1 MTSNIVFISHVTDL
15 DIIPKSIL
23 DNSTNKFF
31 SFTSDVHKALDSKKI
46 NHDLADDIL
55 DKNERLEIFDKCLDF
70 LSWHSEI
77 PSKDLEL
84 EGVNLLKL
92 FDSHEF
98 HSFLMPVLIKFI
110 SIKRIIEKEKPTLI
124 ICSSFLS
131 KFVQTLT
138 KNTEAQIQ
146 SFPNTLKNNLLWDK
160 ISINYNFGKIPV
172 SFHLSKKNYQ
182 KMKKLAESIFGLFS
196 DIWLDDK
203 NSKKSIVL
211 LEFNTELFSS
221 LLNYLKNYDGNVILV
236 NHRRSALWS
245 KKAIDTVKKSN
256 CKILNSDKILSSDT
270 KSEILELSDE
280 YSRKLKSFWNNSQI
294 LEKFF
299 QIEGFSFW
307 EVIKDVFVNSYNEKL
322 PHFIFMIKTIKILFE
337 RMDIRCIVSLNEV
350 GETEK
355 SFLEFN
361 KNKVPSI
368 LLEHG
373 FVERDNQT
381 KIFDKVEYLRFR
393 DKLGVWGKTKKDF
406 MINEYNIEP
415 SRIIVTGSPR
425 HDDFFNSRLVK
436 KSSKEI
442 TILLA
447 PNPITE
453 ISGFANTNLELEFD
467 KTIKKI
473 FSILKQFD
481 NVKPIV
487 KLHATQLFHNT
498 KIKLLIN
505 EIDPTIPVYQST
517 PIIETINNSDVVLV
531 ISSESFGTSTMLME
545 SMILG
550 KPTMNVILDNDIPQY
565 GHIKQNSVYTIS
577 YNDDLEDCI
586 KKILFDEKF
595 QNEITKNAD
604 EFISNFLD
612 FRGHASEKFAKI
624 LKSF

>member
-1 MTSNIVFISHVTDL
+1 LTSKLVFISDVTDI
-15 DIIPKSIL
+15 DIIPESIL
-23 DNSTNKFF
+23 NNSTNKIF
-31 SFTSDVHKALDSKKI
+31 SFTLDAHKALDLKKI

-55 DKNERLEIFDKCLDF
+55 DKNERLKIFDKCLDF
-70 LSWHSEI
+70 FSWHSEI

-84 EGVNLLKL
+84 DGVNLLKL

-98 HSFLMPVLIKFI
+98 HSFLMPILIKFVT
-110 SIKRIIEKEKPTLI
+110 IKRIIEKEKPTLI

-131 KFVQTLT
+131 KFVQSLIQ
-138 KNTEAQIQ
+138 NTEIQIQ
-146 SFPNTLKNNLLWDK
+146 LFSNTLKNDLLWDK
-160 ISINYNFGKIPV
+160 ISINYNFGKIPI
-172 SFHLSKKNYQ
+172 SFNLSKKNYQ
-182 KMKKLAESIFGLFS
+182 KMKKLAESILGFS
-196 DIWLDDK
+196 SNIWLDDR

-211 LEFNTELFSS
+211 LEFNTELFSN
-221 LLNYLKNYDGNVILV
+221 LLNHLKNFDGNVILV

-245 KKAIDTVKKSN
+245 KKAIDAVKKSN
-256 CKILNSDKILSSDT
+256 CKILNSEKFLNSDA
-270 KSEILELSDE
+270 KLEISKLSDE
-280 YSRKLKSFWNNSQI
+280 YSRKLKNFWNNSQI
-294 LEKFF
+294 FEKFF

-307 EVIKDVFVNSYNEKL
+307 EVIKDIFVNSYNEKL
-322 PHFIFMIKTIKILFE
+322 PNFIFMIKTTKILFE

-361 KNKVPSI
+361 KNKIPSI

-373 FVERDNQT
+373 FVERDTQT
-381 KIFDKVEYLRFR
+381 KFFDRLDYLHFR
-393 DKLGVWGKTKKDF
+393 DKLGVWGKTKKNF
-406 MINEYNIEP
+406 MINEYDVDP
-415 SRIIVTGSPR
+415 SRIIITGSPR

-453 ISGFANTNLELEFD
+453 ISGFANTNLELEFE

-473 FSILKQFD
+473 FLILKKFD

-487 KLHATQLFHNT
+487 KLHATQLLHNT

-505 EIDPTIPVYQST
+505 KIDSTIPVYQST
-517 PIIETINNSDVVLV
+517 PIIETINNSDIVIV
-531 ISSESFGTSTMLME
+531 ISSESFGTSTMLLE

-550 KPTMNVILDNDIPQY
+550 KPTMNVILDDNIPQFS
-565 GHIKQNSVYTIS
+565 HIKENAVYTIS
-577 YNDDLEDCI
+577 YNDDLESCI
-586 KKILFDEKF
+586 KKILFNEKF
-595 QNEITKNAD
+595 KNEITQRAD
-604 EFISNFLD
+604 EFVSNFLD
-612 FRGHASEKFAKI
+612 NGGHASEKFAKI